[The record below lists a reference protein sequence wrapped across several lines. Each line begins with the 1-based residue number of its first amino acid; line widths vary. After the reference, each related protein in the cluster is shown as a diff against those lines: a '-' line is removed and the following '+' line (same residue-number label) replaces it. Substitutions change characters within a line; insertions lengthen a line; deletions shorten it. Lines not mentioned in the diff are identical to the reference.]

1 MVKDWRSRA
10 LRDEFHQSDAMTQTM
25 KEVIFSSD
33 SDTTSNDRRSHN
45 DKALL
50 IYQFDVTSRKF
61 IVDCFSKSI
70 LPSMVYEIWMV
81 YLPIEKVVALLD
93 SGPPYHYL
101 KLVNIFLQP
110 KNESNPMAAIFD
122 QHITWISGEV
132 EYKGRRC
139 KRMAWFGAWKSSEAE
154 EIYKTT
160 VVWGS
165 KENGEKKLASDLFI
179 EQLNGLG
186 MVGYEA
192 WHAKFEEI
200 QKWM

>member
-10 LRDEFHQSDAMTQTM
+10 HRDNFHQSDAMTQTM
-25 KEVIFSSD
+25 KEVIFSPD
-33 SDTTSNDRRSHN
+33 SDTPTNNKRSDN
-45 DKALL
+45 NKALL
-50 IYQFDVTSRKF
+50 IYQFDVTSQKF
-61 IVDCFSKSI
+61 IIDCFSKPT

-81 YLPIEKVVALLD
+81 YLPIEEVVALLD
-93 SGPPYHYL
+93 LGRPYHYL

-110 KNESNPMAAIFD
+110 KNESDSMAAIFN

-139 KRMAWFGAWKSSEAE
+139 KRMAWFGTWKSSEAE
-154 EIYKTT
+154 EIYKTS

-165 KENGEKKLASDLFI
+165 KDNGEKKLASGLFI

-186 MVGYEA
+186 MVGYET

-200 QKWM
+200 RTWM